1 MSPFFAEARARLMR
15 RVVIDPVTGCWLFQ
29 GSHSGSGRGGGY
41 GRLRYRGQYWAAHR
55 LSFLA
60 WKGPIPKGRQAG
72 HTCPCNPPP
81 RNCINPDH
89 LQAMTHL
96 RNQRQ
101 RSRQM
106 RERAAFVHSRAV
118 A

>member
-1 MSPFFAEARARLMR
+1 MNPFFAEARARLMR
-15 RVVIDPVTGCWLFQ
+15 RVFIDPVTGCWLFQ
-29 GSHSGSGRGGGY
+29 GSHSGTGRGGGY

-60 WKGPIPKGRQAG
+60 FKGPIPKGRQAG

-89 LQAMTHL
+89 LEAMTHI

-106 RERAAFVHSRAV
+106 REREAFVCAS
-118 A
+118 